1 MLQIFYG
8 LHETIA
14 ICFKIL
20 ISKNLSLYILQ
31 KTTIFIDRQNMYNN
45 QMQSIF
51 NKNRYMIDKALF
63 VVRYILENLVHQ
75 FNTWFHFF
83 ASLSKVW
90 YKCKQD
96 GTL

>member
-1 MLQIFYG
+1 
-8 LHETIA
+8 
-14 ICFKIL
+14 
-20 ISKNLSLYILQ
+20 
-31 KTTIFIDRQNMYNN
+31 
-45 QMQSIF
+45 MQSIF
-51 NKNRYMIDKALF
+51 KKNRYMIDKALF
-63 VVRYILENLVHQ
+63 VVRYILENLVPQ

>member
-1 MLQIFYG
+1 
-8 LHETIA
+8 
-14 ICFKIL
+14 
-20 ISKNLSLYILQ
+20 
-31 KTTIFIDRQNMYNN
+31 
-45 QMQSIF
+45 MQSIF

-90 YKCKQD
+90 YKRKQD